1 MANMKAPNILSAC
14 VVAFALPVA
23 TLPWVAHAQSRAINQ
38 TLEQQTQT
46 GEARQ
51 QRVARLHSQLDAN
64 DLLVAQIWGL
74 SNEEMIRAKVLLKG
88 PRAAFSVEN
97 LSPVEALGIH
107 ARDEKERVKYA
118 EMFARALQAD
128 VERSLAWNNTF
139 TAVQARLFPN
149 QAVLD
154 FSGQSSVAV
163 PTATADMMGVPR
175 TLVQDPAATVR
186 KPATANKR

>member
-1 MANMKAPNILSAC
+1 MKQPIRSIALVLVVGALTLGAPLQ
-14 VVAFALPVA
+14 
-23 TLPWVAHAQSRAINQ
+23 AQ
-38 TLEQQTQT
+38 TVGKTQQTRTQ
-46 GEARQ
+46 EASTQSSYSTMDDRD
-51 QRVARLHSQLDAN
+51 RLLG
-64 DLLVAQIWGL
+64 QIWGL

-163 PTATADMMGVPR
+163 PTAAADMMGVPR
-175 TLVQDPAATVR
+175 TLVHDPAATVR